1 MARNERLDQI
11 LRAELLLSLQRALVG
26 AVPASLRAVTCDWDE
41 TKITLRY
48 IFDGPASPYDADA
61 LLAVGAEVASD
72 FRDTVALDE
81 QIVRVDHPAG
91 LAPHFLRAW
100 AYMRKEGPTEDMRL
114 LLAGAGGDPRG

>member
-1 MARNERLDQI
+1 MARNERLDQL
-11 LRAELLLSLQRALVG
+11 LRADLLLSLQRALVG
-26 AVPASLRAVTCDWDE
+26 AVPASLRAVTCDWGE

-48 IFDGPASPYDADA
+48 IFDGPANPYDADT

-100 AYMRKEGPTEDMRL
+100 AYMRKEGPTGDTRL
-114 LLAGAGGDPRG
+114 RPGGGPRG